1 MVVPRARSQE
11 LGDVITLGVIAAL
24 IGTVGPRINIWLW
37 RVLAAEPGSAGTG
50 PPQALT
56 VGTRPVIGLDILQ
69 PQPGALLLTCGLLI
83 GLGLFITSYH
93 TLAKPPASQRMQS
106 TDEAEPST
114 DHDAPQTHES
124 D

>member
-1 MVVPRARSQE
+1 M
-11 LGDVITLGVIAAL
+11 IATL
-24 IGTVGPRINIWLW
+24 IGIVGPHIDIWLW
-37 RVLAAEPGSAGTG
+37 RVLAAAPTTGSSG

-56 VGTRPVIGLDILQ
+56 GAGTRPAIGLNVVQ

-83 GLGLFITSYH
+83 GIGLFITSYH

-106 TDEAEPST
+106 TDEAEPIT
-114 DHDAPQTHES
+114 DHDPPQTHES

>member
-1 MVVPRARSQE
+1 MVVPRARSRE
-11 LGDVITLGVIAAL
+11 LGDVITLGVIATL
-24 IGTVGPRINIWLW
+24 IGAFGPQVQIWLW
-37 RVLAAEPGSAGTG
+37 RVFAAEPASAGTE

-56 VGTRPVIGLDILQ
+56 VGTRPAIGLDVLQ

-93 TLAKPPASQRMQS
+93 TLAKPPVSQHTQG
-106 TDEAEPST
+106 TDEAEPIT